1 MRSIFLIG
9 GLFGFLL
16 SAGTSWQAGHAPDR
30 ILLDAAVGC
39 LAGALLARWLWTVVL
54 RGLRETILKRQ
65 EAAVAAPAA
74 KPKA

>member
-9 GLFGFLL
+9 GMLGFVIT
-16 SAGTSWQAGHAPDR
+16 AVTSWQADHAPDR
-30 ILLDAAVGC
+30 VLLDAAFGC
-39 LAGALLARWLWTVVL
+39 LAGALLARWLWSIVL

-65 EAAVAAPAA
+65 EAIVADSAV